1 MRKSWIWIPWEEIPI
16 FFGKEKF
23 QDFLGYPS
31 HIHSSPHTFLELGKI
46 RNFPVEPKFFPAWR
60 HLCLKGFPNFG
71 MKFQFQRVGMKF
83 QPCPWHKIPFPSF
96 FPSFFFF
103 PRLNSLV
110 LTFFFKFYFP
120 EIWECWIPEKS
131 WKFFQDSSR
140 VLGVQLSCFS
150 WLELLQISGKK
161 GREKNSGILGER
173 KIPNFQTPEIS
184 RDVWEFLIPPGW
196 EGIPLKLI

>member
-1 MRKSWIWIPWEEIPI
+1 MRKSWIGIPWEEIPI

-96 FPSFFFF
+96 FPRFFFF

-110 LTFFFKFYFP
+110 LTFFFFNFIFQKSGNVESQKKAGSFSKIPAVCLGCNWVVFPGWNCSRFLGKRGGKRTLEFLERGKSQISKPLKFP
-120 EIWECWIPEKS
+120 EM
-131 WKFFQDSSR
+131 F
-140 VLGVQLSCFS
+140 G
-150 WLELLQISGKK
+150 
-161 GREKNSGILGER
+161 
-173 KIPNFQTPEIS
+173 NF
-184 RDVWEFLIPPGW
+184 
-196 EGIPLKLI
+196 